1 MGGWCVTQIN
11 FCWRARKET
20 TTNED
25 DPEAVLAPAP
35 LNEMKVVSI
44 MLTMAVVAE
53 AAAGGVQT
61 RWSHIWAHAS
71 NAGLLV
77 AKCEGV
83 TIIKA
88 AHKTATTG
96 ERGTIAPVSHGTREY
111 PRQAGVIDEL
121 DSGDNKSLAKSLAP
135 RTCAIDIVRA
145 HQRSDARRQ
154 PKKVPMAKQTR
165 KRGAANN
172 KSTSRAPDSMNTST
186 SIALVTDAKGNAA
199 ALGRRRAS
207 EARLLRR
214 DARATTSN
222 GSAGILSHIS
232 RSPATAGVL
241 YLCLTYVDLCFTHD
255 LLMLY

>member
-1 MGGWCVTQIN
+1 MGGWCVAQFN
-11 FCWRARKET
+11 FCWRARGKFSLESSRHGRET

-25 DPEAVLAPAP
+25 DTEAVLAPAH

-71 NAGLLV
+71 NAGMLV

-88 AHKTATTG
+88 AHRTETTG
-96 ERGTIAPVSHGTREY
+96 ERGTTAPVSHGTREY

-135 RTCAIDIVRA
+135 RKFAIDVMRV

-154 PKKVPMAKQTR
+154 PKKGPMAKQTR
-165 KRGAANN
+165 KKGAANN
-172 KSTSRAPDSMNTST
+172 KSISRASDSMNTST

-199 ALGRRRAS
+199 ALGRRRA
-207 EARLLRR
+207 RLLRR

-222 GSAGILSHIS
+222 GILSHIS

-241 YLCLTYVDLCFTHD
+241 DLCLTYA
-255 LLMLY
+255 

>member
-1 MGGWCVTQIN
+1 MGGWCVKQIN
-11 FCWRARKET
+11 FCWRARQET

-25 DPEAVLAPAP
+25 YPEAVLAPAP

-53 AAAGGVQT
+53 AAAGGEQT

-88 AHKTATTG
+88 PHKTETTG
-96 ERGTIAPVSHGTREY
+96 ERGTTAPVSHGTREY

-121 DSGDNKSLAKSLAP
+121 DSGDNKSLAKSL
-135 RTCAIDIVRA
+135 DIVRA

-172 KSTSRAPDSMNTST
+172 KSTSRASDSMVTST

-199 ALGRRRAS
+199 AIGRRRAS

-241 YLCLTYVDLCFTHD
+241 DLCLTYVDLCFTHD
-255 LLMLY
+255 VLMLY

>member
-11 FCWRARKET
+11 FCWRARDKFSLESSRHGRET

-25 DPEAVLAPAP
+25 DTKAVLAPAP
-35 LNEMKVVSI
+35 LNEMKVVRI

-61 RWSHIWAHAS
+61 RWSHIWAHAHAS
-71 NAGLLV
+71 DAGLLV
-77 AKCEGV
+77 AKREGV

-88 AHKTATTG
+88 AHKTSTTG
-96 ERGTIAPVSHGTREY
+96 ELGTTAPVSHGTREY

-121 DSGDNKSLAKSLAP
+121 DSGDNKSLAKSLAQ
-135 RTCAIDIVRA
+135 RTFAIDIMRA

-154 PKKVPMAKQTR
+154 LKKVPMAKQTR
-165 KRGAANN
+165 KKGAANN
-172 KSTSRAPDSMNTST
+172 KSISRAPDSMNTST

-199 ALGRRRAS
+199 ALGRRRA
-207 EARLLRR
+207 RLLRR

-222 GSAGILSHIS
+222 GSSGILSHIS

-241 YLCLTYVDLCFTHD
+241 DLCLTYA
-255 LLMLY
+255 